1 MSNPFLFDEPE
12 EAGEAQADAY
22 SNPFL
27 QEAAVEDEY
36 VADNPFLS
44 QQAKNPFFVND
55 DEVAPPPPPP
65 IPDVS
70 DKPIP
75 EQIDSAMSFFGT
87 TITDGD
93 DEEILTDPQNA
104 GDPGSENKKPPPR
117 PSPPSC
123 PQATQDL
130 ISSLADHLDQTSS
143 HLLGRLPATRT
154 PSPVSMRDLHSPSP
168 TPEVA
173 DLLDVSE
180 SLPENV
186 NDNDGLLISNE
197 SAGFVQTDNPFVGF
211 DDSAPLNMP
220 ENPPVPDILSQAK
233 VAGPPP
239 PARPPRPTPPRRS
252 SPPAQDVSQ
261 ALGESKPNEP
271 DLFDM
276 FGTNEISKQQQQNV
290 PKSNQ
295 DILSLFSAPQKAV
308 APAEQPDLLTS
319 DIFSLPNVDTPPA
332 LPDVFSDISAPPSNT
347 IVTAQDD
354 IPNHTAS
361 DSVNLVHNTTLP
373 TPPEESETVSAVQV
387 NEPPLDFTA
396 EVDKCDSL
404 SDNSSA
410 VGSTMSRTPEVSTP
424 FYVPGGYIENRGQTP
439 VSHDEIAFSYNHD
452 VTPNAANNPF
462 GSPEEKDP
470 VINHTESANIIIN
483 KTDDEF
489 DAFSAKFNSAKPE
502 PIADGFGSGYKSP
515 APPTDGLL
523 IILFMELI

>member
-12 EAGEAQADAY
+12 EAGEVQADSY

-27 QEAAVEDEY
+27 QETAVEDEY

-44 QQAKNPFFVND
+44 QQAKNPFFVNE
-55 DEVAPPPPPP
+55 DEAAPQAPQAPQVLQ
-65 IPDVS
+65 DVPE
-70 DKPIP
+70 KPLP

-93 DEEILTDPQNA
+93 DDEIEADPQNTS
-104 GDPGSENKKPPPR
+104 DDNKKPPPPR
-117 PSPPSC
+117 PTPPSC
-123 PQATQDL
+123 PQATQEL
-130 ISSLADHLDQTSS
+130 ISTLADHLDQTSS
-143 HLLGRLPATRT
+143 HLLGRIPATRT

-180 SLPENV
+180 NLPEDV
-186 NDNDGLLISNE
+186 NENDGLLISNE
-197 SAGFVQTDNPFVGF
+197 SAGYVQTDNPFAGF
-211 DDSAPLNMP
+211 DDSASSTIIP
-220 ENPPVPDILSQAK
+220 EKPPVPDILTQAK
-233 VAGPPP
+233 VGPPGGP

-252 SPPAQDVSQ
+252 SPPNQNVLAQELPQV
-261 ALGESKPNEP
+261 LGTSKPNEP

-276 FGTNEISKQQQQNV
+276 FGTNEVSKQQQNV

-295 DILSLFSAPQKAV
+295 DILSLFSAPQKSAV
-308 APAEQPDLLTS
+308 PTEQPDLLTS
-319 DIFSLPNVDTPPA
+319 DIFSMPNVDTPPS
-332 LPDVFSDISAPPSNT
+332 LPDVFSDVSAPPSST
-347 IVTAQDD
+347 LVTAPEEVLK
-354 IPNHTAS
+354 IAVS
-361 DSVNLVHNTTLP
+361 DSANVAHTHAISTP
-373 TPPEESETVSAVQV
+373 TEEPEIVSAVQV

-396 EVDKCDSL
+396 EIDKCDSL

-462 GSPEEKDP
+462 GSPEEKSP
-470 VINHTESANIIIN
+470 VINHTESTNIIIN
-483 KTDDEF
+483 KTDEF

-515 APPTDGLL
+515 APPTDG
-523 IILFMELI
+523 